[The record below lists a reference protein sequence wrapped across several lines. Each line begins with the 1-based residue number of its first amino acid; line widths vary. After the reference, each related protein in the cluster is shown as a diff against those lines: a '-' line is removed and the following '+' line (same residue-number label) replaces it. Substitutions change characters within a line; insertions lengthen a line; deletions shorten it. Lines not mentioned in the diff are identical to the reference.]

1 MISSYIFLLFDENVV
16 IGASSVMNAL
26 ISILYEVGE
35 IFIDKTV
42 EKRSQDELFKIP
54 AVDGAAYLVGYFPNG
69 SL

>member
-16 IGASSVMNAL
+16 IGASSVMNVL
-26 ISILYEVGE
+26 IPILYEVGE
-35 IFIDKTV
+35 IFTDKTV
-42 EKRSQDELFKIP
+42 EKRSRDELFKIP